1 MDQEHFDAVARAMS
15 RGGSRRDALRL
26 LIGGTFVGWLAR
38 DRLTVRATQQGPNC
52 DSGLTYCSGNCVDLS
67 SDYLNCGGCGS
78 ACPSAGPDVA
88 TIECIGGTCVQTA
101 CAPGYANCY
110 GGLECN
116 DLSQDPDN
124 CGACGTACDS
134 GVCSSGSC
142 TEAEVA
148 VDDPAAV
155 AGSGGNATASANGGA
170 VVVGDF
176 DSGGNVS
183 GGNVGNVISVGD
195 TSGPVWVDGGD
206 ASKSTTIDI
215 SADGG
220 TAISEA
226 GGGSGNV
233 AVD

>member
-1 MDQEHFDAVARAMS
+1 MDQERFDAVARAMS

-26 LIGGTFVGWLAR
+26 LIGGSFAGWLAG
-38 DRLTVRATQQGPNC
+38 DRLPVHATQHRPRC
-52 DSGLTYCSGNCVDLS
+52 DSGLTNCSGNCVDLS

-78 ACPSAGPDVA
+78 ACPSAGPYVA

-101 CAPGYANCY
+101 CDPGYANCY

-124 CGACGTACDS
+124 CGACGTVCES
-134 GVCSSGSC
+134 GVCSWGAC
-142 TEAEVA
+142 TAVDAA
-148 VDDPAAV
+148 VDDPAAA

-170 VVVGDF
+170 VVIGDV
-176 DSGGNVS
+176 DS

-206 ASKSTTIDI
+206 VSNSTTIDI
-215 SADGG
+215 TADGG
-220 TAISEA
+220 TAIADA

>member
-38 DRLTVRATQQGPNC
+38 DWLTVRATQQGPNC

-78 ACPSAGPDVA
+78 ACPSAGPYVA

-101 CAPGYANCY
+101 CDPGYANCY

-124 CGACGTACDS
+124 CGACGNVCQS
-134 GVCSSGSC
+134 GDCSSGSC
-142 TEAEVA
+142 TAVA
-148 VDDPAAV
+148 TDDSSAS

-170 VVVGDF
+170 VVIGDV
-176 DSGGNVS
+176 DS

-206 ASKSTTIDI
+206 VSNSTTIDI

>member
-1 MDQEHFDAVARAMS
+1 MDHEHFDAVARAIS
-15 RGGSRRDALRL
+15 RGRSRRHALRL
-26 LIGGTFVGWLAR
+26 LIGGSFVGWLAGG
-38 DRLTVRATQQGPNC
+38 RLTVRATQQGPSC
-52 DSGLTYCSGNCVDLS
+52 GSGLTYCSGYCVDLS
-67 SDYLNCGGCGS
+67 SDYLNCGGCGF

-88 TIECIGGTCVQTA
+88 TIACIGGSCVQTA
-101 CAPGYANCY
+101 CDPGYANCY
-110 GGLECN
+110 GGLECT

-124 CGACGTACDS
+124 CGACGNACQS

-142 TEAEVA
+142 TAVA
-148 VDDPAAV
+148 ADDSTAA

-170 VVVGDF
+170 VVIGDV
-176 DSGGNVS
+176 DS

-206 ASKSTTIDI
+206 VSNSTTIDI
-215 SADGG
+215 TADGG
-220 TAISEA
+220 TAIADA

>member
-1 MDQEHFDAVARAMS
+1 MQRRLHSSRSESAMDQEHFDAVARAMS

-38 DRLTVRATQQGPNC
+38 DWLTVRATQQGPSC
-52 DSGLTYCSGNCVDLS
+52 DSVLTYCSGNCVDLS

-101 CAPGYANCY
+101 CAPGYANCF
-110 GGLECN
+110 GG
-116 DLSQDPDN
+116 
-124 CGACGTACDS
+124 
-134 GVCSSGSC
+134 
-142 TEAEVA
+142 
-148 VDDPAAV
+148 VD
-155 AGSGGNATASANGGA
+155 
-170 VVVGDF
+170 
-176 DSGGNVS
+176 S

-206 ASKSTTIDI
+206 VSNSTTIDI